1 MDKSLFTEKTRP
13 CFTGHVVDY
22 LWVETLKMRHLSSRK
37 SANNPLAGFLMGLG
51 GLNGTAGPNGPRLL
65 VG

>member
-1 MDKSLFTEKTRP
+1 
-13 CFTGHVVDY
+13 
-22 LWVETLKMRHLSSRK
+22 MRHLSNEK